1 MKRIKSS
8 ITVKVVAIILFV
20 LSLWVTVGSVVG
32 IVALYEEG
40 IYTGKNAS
48 ITESIY
54 ESIMLRYGSE
64 LSHEFMDWKDAIDNA
79 DGKDAY
85 YYQKRV
91 ENFEKKYSAENTN
104 YYCVIKDMSGNVIF
118 RTGDIGTYSYT
129 NGEFFSAADENGDYT
144 SYYFEA
150 YVRAPKLANDE
161 FVLAEK
167 FGDFVNN
174 NKYTLI
180 FILAGSILLEI
191 LLFVFLMCSAG
202 HRKGQEG
209 VNENFFDKI
218 PFDVLLVAIGFVV
231 VLLIDILDNN
241 LYLSY
246 YYNYYRNVVWDC
258 VLIFVCSSGVVL
270 SVMAAF
276 MTFATRFKLGTVF
289 SNMLIVRVCKLVIKG
304 IKYVGRLIAIAFK
317 NIDVLWKVGIV
328 YAVMTFFELFMM
340 LVGNSYYWSSSYFG
354 FILIWLLAKLFV
366 AGVLVIVLI
375 NFKQVRIA
383 AEKLAEG
390 DINYKADTKYMQWD
404 IKKHAETLNSIGGGL
419 SKAVDEK
426 MKSERLKTE
435 LITNVSHD
443 IKTPLT
449 SIINYVD
456 LLKKEELDNEKA
468 QEYLEVLDRQSNRL
482 KKLTEDLV
490 EASKASTGNIS
501 VDKQETELGVLLSQA
516 VGEYEERIYA
526 AGLTPIV
533 RIPEEPITIMTDGRL
548 LWRVFDNLLGNICK
562 YSMPDTRVY
571 IELQAMSKEAVFVFR
586 NISKYELNVS
596 SDELMERF
604 VRGDSSRNTEGSGLG
619 LSIAKSLVDL
629 LGGTF
634 TLSVDGDLF
643 KVILQFPL

>member
-1 MKRIKSS
+1 
-8 ITVKVVAIILFV
+8 
-20 LSLWVTVGSVVG
+20 
-32 IVALYEEG
+32 
-40 IYTGKNAS
+40 
-48 ITESIY
+48 
-54 ESIMLRYGSE
+54 
-64 LSHEFMDWKDAIDNA
+64 
-79 DGKDAY
+79 
-85 YYQKRV
+85 
-91 ENFEKKYSAENTN
+91 
-104 YYCVIKDMSGNVIF
+104 
-118 RTGDIGTYSYT
+118 
-129 NGEFFSAADENGDYT
+129 
-144 SYYFEA
+144 
-150 YVRAPKLANDE
+150 
-161 FVLAEK
+161 
-167 FGDFVNN
+167 
-174 NKYTLI
+174 
-180 FILAGSILLEI
+180 
-191 LLFVFLMCSAG
+191 
-202 HRKGQEG
+202 
-209 VNENFFDKI
+209 
-218 PFDVLLVAIGFVV
+218 
-231 VLLIDILDNN
+231 
-241 LYLSY
+241 
-246 YYNYYRNVVWDC
+246 
-258 VLIFVCSSGVVL
+258 
-270 SVMAAF
+270 
-276 MTFATRFKLGTVF
+276 MTFATRIKLGTLF
-289 SNMLIVRVCKLVIKG
+289 SNTFIVKACKLLIKG
-304 IKYVGRLIAIAFK
+304 AKIAGRFVIIVFK

-328 YAVMTFFELFMM
+328 YAIMTLFEALMIFISHI
-340 LVGNSYYWSSSYFG
+340 SYSLFG
-354 FILIWLLAKLFV
+354 FILIWILAKILI
-366 AGVLVIVLI
+366 AGALAIVLI
-375 NFKQVRIA
+375 NFKKVRIA
-383 AEKLAEG
+383 AEKLAAG
-390 DINYKADTKYMQWD
+390 DINYKIDTKYMQWD

-468 QEYLEVLDRQSNRL
+468 QEYLEVLDRQSHRL

-533 RIPEEPITIMTDGRL
+533 RIPEEPIQIMTDGRL

-571 IELQAMSKEAVFVFR
+571 IELQALSKEAVFVFR

-634 TLSVDGDLF
+634 SLSVDGDLF

>member
-1 MKRIKSS
+1 MRSLMGKIKRS
-8 ITVKVVAIILFV
+8 IAVKTIAIILFV
-20 LSLWVTVGSVVG
+20 LSLWTATGSFVG
-32 IVALYEEG
+32 IVALYKEG
-40 IYTGKNAS
+40 IYTDKNS
-48 ITESIY
+48 TITESIY
-54 ESIMLRYGSE
+54 ESIMLKYGSE
-64 LSHEFMDWKDAIDNA
+64 LSNEFMEWKYAIANA
-79 DGKDAY
+79 DGETGY

-91 ENFEKKYSAENTN
+91 EAFENKYSEENTN
-104 YYCVIKDMSGNVIF
+104 YYCIIKDMSGNEIF
-118 RTGDIGTYSYT
+118 STGEIDTYSYT
-129 NGEFFSAADENGDYT
+129 SDEFFGAVNENGDYT
-144 SYYFEA
+144 TYYFEA
-150 YVRAPKLANDE
+150 YVRAPKLAADE

-191 LLFVFLMCSAG
+191 LLFIFLMCSAG
-202 HRKGQEG
+202 YRKGREA
-209 VNENFFDKI
+209 VTENFFDKI
-218 PFDVLLVAIGFVV
+218 PFDILVIVATFFAAFLICVFEEIINYYSYDAVFDFVLICANINCFVLL
-231 VLLIDILDNN
+231 LLA
-241 LYLSY
+241 
-246 YYNYYRNVVWDC
+246 
-258 VLIFVCSSGVVL
+258 VC
-270 SVMAAF
+270 
-276 MTFATRFKLGTVF
+276 MTFATRCKLRTTF
-289 SNMLIVRVCKLVIKG
+289 SNMVIVKACKFVIKG
-304 IKYVGRLIAIAFK
+304 FKLAGGIAVTAFK
-317 NIDVLWKVGIV
+317 NMDVLWKVGIV
-328 YAVMTFFELFMM
+328 YGVMTFFEIFMM
-340 LVGNSYYWSSSYFG
+340 LAGGSCCWSSSYFG
-354 FILIWLLAKLFV
+354 LILIWLFAKLV
-366 AGVLVIVLI
+366 IAGAIIIVLV
-375 NFKQVRIA
+375 NFKQIRIA

-390 DINYKADTKYMQWD
+390 DINYKANTKYMQWD
-404 IKKHAETLNSIGGGL
+404 LKKHAETINSIGGGL

-456 LLKKEELDNEKA
+456 LLKKEDIENEKA
-468 QEYLEVLDRQSNRL
+468 KEYLDVLDRQSNRL

-490 EASKASTGNIS
+490 EASKASTGNVS
-501 VDKQETELGVLLSQA
+501 VNKQETELGVLLSQA

-526 AGLTPIV
+526 AGLTPVV

-571 IELQAMSKEAVFVFR
+571 IELQSMSKEAVFVFR

-634 TLSVDGDLF
+634 SLSVDGDLF

>member
-8 ITVKVVAIILFV
+8 IAVKVVAIILFV

-64 LSHEFMDWKDAIDNA
+64 LSHEFMEWKDAVANA

-209 VNENFFDKI
+209 VSENFFDKI

-241 LYLSY
+241 LYSSY

-328 YAVMTFFELFMM
+328 YVVMTFFELFMM

-354 FILIWLLAKLFV
+354 FILIWLLAKLLI
-366 AGVLVIVLI
+366 AGALIIVLV

-426 MKSERLKTE
+426 MKSEHLKTE

-456 LLKKEELDNEKA
+456 LLKKEELENEKA
-468 QEYLEVLDRQSNRL
+468 REYLDVLDRQSNRL

-490 EASKASTGNIS
+490 EASKASTGNIA

>member
-1 MKRIKSS
+1 MTAK
-8 ITVKVVAIILFV
+8 
-20 LSLWVTVGSVVG
+20 
-32 IVALYEEG
+32 
-40 IYTGKNAS
+40 
-48 ITESIY
+48 
-54 ESIMLRYGSE
+54 
-64 LSHEFMDWKDAIDNA
+64 
-79 DGKDAY
+79 
-85 YYQKRV
+85 
-91 ENFEKKYSAENTN
+91 
-104 YYCVIKDMSGNVIF
+104 
-118 RTGDIGTYSYT
+118 
-129 NGEFFSAADENGDYT
+129 
-144 SYYFEA
+144 
-150 YVRAPKLANDE
+150 DE
-161 FVLAEK
+161 FYYAEK
-167 FGDFVNN
+167 LGDLADNS
-174 NKYTLI
+174 KYALI
-180 FILAGSILLEI
+180 FILVGSIVLEI

-202 HRKGQEG
+202 HRKGKEE
-209 VNENFFDKI
+209 VTENFFDKI
-218 PFDVLLVAIGFVV
+218 PFDVFLLASVIIFVFGIEMLDEYLYYNSSYYLPV
-231 VLLIDILDNN
+231 DIVVTVLL
-241 LYLSY
+241 LSAEG
-246 YYNYYRNVVWDC
+246 
-258 VLIFVCSSGVVL
+258 LLTLAVC
-270 SVMAAF
+270 
-276 MTFATRFKLGTVF
+276 MTFATRVKLGTLF
-289 SNMLIVRVCKLVIKG
+289 SNTLIVKVCKLLLKG
-304 IKYVGRLIAIAFK
+304 IKIAWKYIIIAFK

-328 YAVMTFFELFMM
+328 YAGMTLFEILFMF
-340 LVGNSYYWSSSYFG
+340 NSYLTTGLFG
-354 FILIWLLAKLFV
+354 LVLIWLLAKMLI
-366 AGVLVIVLI
+366 ASALAIVLI
-375 NFKQVRIA
+375 NFKKVRIA
-383 AEKLAEG
+383 AEKLAAG
-390 DINYKADTKYMQWD
+390 DINYKIDTKYMQWD

-426 MKSERLKTE
+426 MKSEHLKTE

-501 VDKQETELGVLLSQA
+501 VDKQETELGMLLSQA

-562 YSMPDTRVY
+562 YSMSDTRVY

-586 NISKYELNVS
+586 NISKYELNIS
-596 SDELMERF
+596 GDELMERF

-634 TLSVDGDLF
+634 TLNVDGDLF

>member
-8 ITVKVVAIILFV
+8 IAVKVVAIILFV

-64 LSHEFMDWKDAIDNA
+64 LSHEFMEWKDAVANA

-209 VNENFFDKI
+209 VSENFFDKI

-241 LYLSY
+241 LYSSY

-328 YAVMTFFELFMM
+328 YVVMTFFELFMM

-354 FILIWLLAKLFV
+354 FILIWLLAKLLI
-366 AGVLVIVLI
+366 AGALIIVLV
-375 NFKQVRIA
+375 NFKQVRVA

-456 LLKKEELDNEKA
+456 LLKKEELENEKA

-586 NISKYELNVS
+586 NISKYELNIS